1 LRGGNWN
8 KLIYLYVHS
17 TVKIFLNDVV
27 KQWFEQFIPTVGLSF
42 VMDGDL
48 PKEEYFKDNFS
59 SKLSAKDGEVHTVVT
74 GRMIGI
80 SDRELK
86 ILADNKIHIH
96 LYTENYHAS
105 RAKQLKCFQI
115 KYPNYFHLHSHCSPA
130 NWTKE
135 LSQYDAGWMHCV
147 RSSNGGD
154 LLKAT
159 WDDLNM
165 PARISTY
172 ASAGLPII
180 QIDNSGN
187 IVAAEEYLRKL
198 DIGLFFS
205 DFYDLSNKLKNTDAI
220 EILRNNVLANRKKFC
235 FDYYVPE
242 LISLFRKAINK
253 KKYE

>member
-1 LRGGNWN
+1 
-8 KLIYLYVHS
+8 
-17 TVKIFLNDVV
+17 
-27 KQWFEQFIPTVGLSF
+27 
-42 VMDGDL
+42 
-48 PKEEYFKDNFS
+48 
-59 SKLSAKDGEVHTVVT
+59 
-74 GRMIGI
+74 
-80 SDRELK
+80 
-86 ILADNKIHIH
+86 
-96 LYTENYHAS
+96 
-105 RAKQLKCFQI
+105 
-115 KYPNYFHLHSHCSPA
+115 
-130 NWTKE
+130 
-135 LSQYDAGWMHCV
+135 MHCV

-187 IVAAEEYLRKL
+187 IVAAEECLRKL

-205 DFYDLSNKLKNTDAI
+205 DFYDLSNKLKNTEKI
-220 EILRNNVLANRKKFC
+220 ETLRNNVLENRKKFC